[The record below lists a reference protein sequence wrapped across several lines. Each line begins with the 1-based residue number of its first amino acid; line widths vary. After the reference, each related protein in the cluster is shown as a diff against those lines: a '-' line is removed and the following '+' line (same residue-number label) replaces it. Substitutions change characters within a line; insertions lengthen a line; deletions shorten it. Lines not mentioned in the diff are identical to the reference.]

1 VIVMLAD
8 QIQTDLQT
16 AMKARD
22 KQTVAALRMVLARIK
37 EARTSAGHGHEVSDA
52 EVQELIGRE
61 AKRREEAA
69 ATFTD
74 HGRPE
79 LAENETA
86 ELAVL
91 RRYLPAQLTDDELA
105 EIVDATIADTG
116 ASSAGDVGRVMGAI
130 MPKVKGRASGN
141 HVNALVRERLTAG

>member
-1 VIVMLAD
+1 MLAD
-8 QIQTDLQT
+8 QIQADLQT

-37 EARTSAGHGHEVSDA
+37 EARTSVGHGAEVSDT

-61 AKRREEAA
+61 AKKREEAA
-69 ATFTD
+69 ATFKD

-79 LAENETA
+79 LAEKETA

-91 RRYLPAQLTDDELA
+91 RRYLPAQLTDDDLV

-116 ASSAGDVGRVMGAI
+116 ASSPGDVGRVMGAI
-130 MPKVKGRASGN
+130 MPKVKGKASGN
-141 HVNALVRERLTAG
+141 RVNALVRERLSTG

>member
-1 VIVMLAD
+1 MLAD

-37 EARTSAGHGHEVSDA
+37 ETRTSAGHGA
-52 EVQELIGRE
+52 EVTDTEVRDLIGRE

-69 ATFTD
+69 ATYTE

-91 RRYLPAQLTDDELA
+91 RRYLPTQLTDDELA

-116 ASSAGDVGRVMGAI
+116 ASGPGDMGRVMGAI
-130 MPKVKGRASGN
+130 MPRVQGKASGSR
-141 HVNALVRERLTAG
+141 VNALVKDRLTAT

>member
-1 VIVMLAD
+1 MLAD

-37 EARTSAGHGHEVSDA
+37 ETRTSAGHGA
-52 EVQELIGRE
+52 EVTDTEVRDLIGRE

-69 ATFTD
+69 ATYTE

-91 RRYLPAQLTDDELA
+91 RRYLPTQLTDDELA
-105 EIVDATIADTG
+105 EIVDATITDTG
-116 ASSAGDVGRVMGAI
+116 ASGPGDMGRVMGAI
-130 MPKVKGRASGN
+130 MPRVQGKASGSR
-141 HVNALVRERLTAG
+141 VNALVKDRLTAT